1 MPSLPT
7 HISRYEIKSRIGRG
21 GMGDLYLAS
30 DPNIG
35 RLVAL
40 KLLNATLDSAEL
52 RERFA
57 REARALAALNHP
69 NIVNIYDTGE
79 FDDSPFIVMEYVRGE
94 TLAEMIKRR
103 APLSVSQKLKLMED
117 LCAGLA
123 QAHDAGIIHR
133 DIKPANLMVDQQG
146 RLKILDFGIA
156 RVVESSKT
164 RIGVP
169 LTQVNVSIGTPGY
182 MSPEQIEGGEV
193 DHRSDIFAVGAVC
206 YELLSYN
213 EAFAGMNTRQIESR
227 VLRGQPAPLATIVP
241 GLDPEIDEIV
251 LRALK
256 RDPNK
261 RYQDALTFERALARL
276 RSRLADIEGTP
287 YRATPPPP
295 QNQRG
300 MSREARAEAAY
311 LRALHSFQNGSS
323 DAARRSAVEAVA
335 EDPSHAGAR
344 ELLKRIEQRAVPM
357 ASILSKPPAAPQR
370 TEVATSVNE
379 PAPTQAASGTS
390 IPGSSSAT
398 IASSSATFA
407 SSGTVASSGPRAQ
420 DPTVVSGRTA
430 VPGRTVASGRIV
442 TSGAASAP
450 TILVPPP
457 PPKKRG
463 LRAKYQT
470 LVSNLR
476 ATRAKGG
483 TRDHAPRRSHEPLRT
498 RYPRAMTAAVLAV
511 ILVAIVTLVWLIT
524 SWLRPS
530 GMLLTIA
537 RPVGG
542 TIRAA
547 GITCGTSGNDCS
559 TQFPRGEAVEL
570 TPEPDTGYRFVGYTG
585 DCAPAG
591 RTVMSAARACGATF
605 EAEPVAPP
613 AAATQTLTISPVPT
627 GGTLEGVDILCGSK
641 GSACSA
647 NIPDKQ
653 IAELRPTADPEYTF
667 MGFTGDCGPGG
678 QVQMAGPRTCS
689 ATFSKTKDVS
699 AAPNLPPRIARGDGS
714 RGNPPGTTTQ
724 PTQPT
729 DQAPRGG
736 GPAPPQNPNANPN
749 AGKDPQAPHA
759 PPGEVKAPQTD
770 EEFAKTAIKA
780 VLTEYCHAYE
790 TLDPA
795 AVQRVYPK
803 MDKGTIQIQLN
814 KSKYKSIQCKFADP
828 VFNSLD
834 AAAGSASVQADVKYV
849 FEHTAVK
856 TAPETLERIA
866 TLSFSRPNPR
876 SPWFIDK
883 AQFRPKPK

>member
-79 FDDSPFIVMEYVRGE
+79 FDDSPFIVMEYIRGE

-123 QAHDAGIIHR
+123 QAHEAGIIHR

-164 RIGVP
+164 RVSMP

-182 MSPEQIEGGEV
+182 MSPEQIEGGEI

-206 YELLSYN
+206 YELLSYS
-213 EAFAGMNTRQIESR
+213 EAFTGNNTRQIESR
-227 VLRGQPAPLATIVP
+227 VMRGQPAPLATIIP
-241 GLDPEIDEIV
+241 GIDPEIDEIV

-261 RYQDALTFERALARL
+261 RYQDAGTLERALARL
-276 RSRLADIEGTP
+276 RLRMGEIEGTP

-311 LRALHSFQNGSS
+311 QRAMHSYQSGSS

-344 ELLKRIEQRAVPM
+344 ELLKRIEQRAVPI
-357 ASILSKPPAAPQR
+357 APILNNPPPPPQR
-370 TEVATSVNE
+370 TVAATALNDST
-379 PAPTQAASGTS
+379 PTLAASGTS
-390 IPGSSSAT
+390 VSGPSAPTAASTPTLASSAT
-398 IASSSATFA
+398 VTGPGGRAHEATIAGGRTSA
-407 SSGTVASSGPRAQ
+407 
-420 DPTVVSGRTA
+420 SGRTA
-430 VPGRTVASGRIV
+430 ASP
-442 TSGAASAP
+442 AASAP

-457 PPKKRG
+457 AAKKPG
-463 LRAKYQT
+463 LLARYQA

-476 ATRAKGG
+476 PAPGRAPS
-483 TRDHAPRRSHEPLRT
+483 RDYAPRRSHEPIRT
-498 RYPRAMTAAVLAV
+498 RYPRAAMAAVLAV
-511 ILVAIVTLVWLIT
+511 ILIAVVTLVMLIT

-530 GMLLTIA
+530 GLLLTIA
-537 RPVGG
+537 RPLNG
-542 TIRAA
+542 TIRAS
-547 GITCGTSGNDCS
+547 GITCGTRDNDCS
-559 TQFPRGEAVEL
+559 TKLPRGESVEL
-570 TPEPDTGYRFVGYTG
+570 TPEPDTGFRFVGYTG

-591 RTVMSAARACGATF
+591 RTVMSDARNCGATF
-605 EAEPVAPP
+605 EAEPIAPAAPP
-613 AAATQTLTISPVPT
+613 TQTLTISPIPT
-627 GGTLEGVDILCGSK
+627 GGTLEGVDILCGTK
-641 GSACSA
+641 GSACTA
-647 NIPDKQ
+647 NVPDKQ
-653 IAELRPTADPEYTF
+653 LAELRPLADPEFTF

-678 QVQMAGPRTCS
+678 QVQMTGPRTCS
-689 ATFSKTKDVS
+689 AKFSPTAVVS
-699 AAPNLPPRIARGDGS
+699 VPPKLPPSTAGTPRG
-714 RGNPPGTTTQ
+714 RGPQTTTPPQ
-724 PTQPT
+724 TTQTPGPV
-729 DQAPRGG
+729 AGGSPPPSPRTGDSG
-736 GPAPPQNPNANPN
+736 PPKVNTPAPPQ
-749 AGKDPQAPHA
+749 
-759 PPGEVKAPQTD
+759 EVKPVITD
-770 EEFAKTAIKA
+770 EDFAKTAIKN

-790 TLDPA
+790 TLDPS
-795 AVQRVYPK
+795 AVQRVFPK
-803 MDKGTIQIQLN
+803 VEMSTLQIQLN
-814 KSKYKSIQCKFADP
+814 RNKYKSVQCKFADP
-828 VFNSLD
+828 VFNALD
-834 AAAGSASVQADVKYV
+834 AAAGTASVQADVKRV

-856 TAPETLERIA
+856 TAPETQELIA
-866 TLSFSRPNPR
+866 TMSFYRPNAR
-876 SPWFIDK
+876 SPWFIEK
-883 AQFRPKPK
+883 AQYRPKPK